1 MAKSTVFSSPLC
13 SHTFPVAQL
22 TSYASVTCACG
33 YKFDSQ
39 LALSYLDE
47 TDKVETAKE
56 WLANAQVVVEG
67 IRRRLIA
74 LAKVNQLESSEGQA
88 QASPDQ
94 VSRFTVPVASSAVA
108 PSPASAATVVTQPP
122 RRVTPPAPPKPQR
135 APLSPRA
142 ILLIVAGTLTLIG
155 VSAGLATTW
164 NILPDWAKAAVV
176 LFLVVAAGFGAIKS
190 RNFLRALANFLAI
203 LSSSLLLLGLY
214 AEALLNPALQSA
226 SATDPSRSLYVPI
239 CLLVVAAVSAWA
251 GKKFQVN
258 GWLFLPPMG
267 VAVASALISLGFI
280 PRIGFDTTTNLP
292 LAANGTWQLV
302 GISIGGLLT
311 AYSGRFS
318 KITVPSFTKPS
329 PEQEFT
335 LVEINREAN
344 AGRQIVRLAYLAALA
359 QLTIVGGLIS
369 FAGLSGHRPD
379 YLGLLTLGALWIFGA
394 WFLENRGGSF
404 TSTGSV
410 SQKVVWGAWILGFGS
425 LGVTAGTWFTQFD
438 SPLKENFLSAIIAAV
453 IGGLFALSQV
463 FVPWIRSYPIAKSV
477 SRATSW
483 VVWGGWLVTTSN
495 LSLANQHQISVLVL
509 FLIMIS
515 ATWFAVRA
523 MEKSGVFQIHSIAP
537 AAAAAVLWAFA
548 SQVAVG
554 SSANQLVLAH
564 AVHLLFASTLLAVV
578 GYFNLRLN
586 LRSGSNFSV
595 VGSWV
600 ISLANILVA
609 AGVILIPGPGAVAS
623 PVSLSGSANDLWAL
637 FAAALI
643 LSAARL
649 ATTGT
654 ELVKADRAV
663 RNMALIGSVSLLA
676 LPLVQLGIS
685 STAGTLTE
693 LNPVLIAVTLIE
705 LAIVAGYA
713 AWQRSNGFAY
723 AAVPLGTL
731 LAVTA
736 ESWSAS
742 HTVPGSNILFVAI
755 PLLISAAVI
764 ATVMQIGKLRLALN
778 EAAFRVTTL
787 VLFGLPLI
795 WHLPVQFAQHFTDGG
810 QLNATVNTATLMVF
824 GGLASFGFRW
834 ARVSALPAGTGIATG
849 IGYIALAFAVI
860 SSIMGDHTPQN
871 NHRFAATLLA
881 ITAIL
886 VVRGRWSLS
895 ALDRNLAF
903 WFGAASIWFGLI
915 AVAISLASRQP
926 NPGSLVLN
934 QLGFIT
940 VLGLVGWNWLLGRLV
955 PQGAAVAAEPQIKSR
970 LSNLEMASYVALA
983 AAVVHLSFAFLP
995 PLGPTMSGLVML
1007 PSLEAFQWQSLVA
1020 AVLVTSI
1027 FAWMRIASAR
1037 KHSPNPV
1044 YFRLVLVSW
1053 LAGLLAVTRVYTH
1066 QNWWLIALEL
1076 SILALAMFLDG
1087 FFSHDSKAILVG
1099 FAAGVLGGWVLASQ
1113 SFYEWHFPLSQLF
1126 NFAAIISFVLAT
1138 WLLSRNPKGFN
1149 LDAWSIVLPIVSG
1162 ISILIGLSYRFIFFA
1177 YDAQKVGEWLL
1188 EAEWL
1193 IGLALA
1199 VAYLFISKNPVLENL
1214 GKAQRSAL
1222 ASASFSWLLTWPI
1235 VLTSSMSTSANAAR
1249 LMVFSLLSIAALL
1262 VFSSRFKAKWA
1273 MLLGYIVAL
1282 PFALGF
1288 DQLSRSIFGW
1298 KLDGP
1303 ELISA
1308 ALTAVAVACSVL
1320 YRQTFGKPKTTDY
1333 SWGLPVLFAAL
1344 PSTVLTIATSSTP
1357 ISSQTDSQI
1366 WRFVL
1371 VNVLAAAVLVTGI
1384 RVGKR
1389 GLVWP
1394 TTATLL
1400 IGLVPNLYY
1409 RIDDAF
1415 PDVRVQNEMKALLF
1429 ATTAYVLIYLVRKT
1443 QKLAVP
1449 SVVAIGIPAVMSIS
1463 VLFVDTLGALQQNQ
1477 LEANDWIRFLVLI
1490 VVGTAFLTLGAI
1502 RKVAGLFYP
1511 GIVAVLVAAIPYAW
1525 QKTNYGS
1532 WVVLLLLAG
1541 LIVWV
1546 AIRLERFTGW
1556 LKELK

>member
-1 MAKSTVFSSPLC
+1 MAKSTVFKSPLC

-22 TSYASVTCACG
+22 TSYATVTCACG
-33 YKFDSQ
+33 YSFNSQ
-39 LALSYLDE
+39 IALSYLDE

-67 IRRRLIA
+67 IRKRLIA
-74 LAKVNQLESSEGQA
+74 LAKVNQLESPEGTA
-88 QASPDQ
+88 QASPEQ
-94 VSRFTVPVASSAVA
+94 VSRLTVPVE
-108 PSPASAATVVTQPP
+108 SPAASPAPTSAATVVTQPP
-122 RRVTPPAPPKPQR
+122 RKVTPPAPTKPQR

-239 CLLVVAAVSAWA
+239 CLLVVAAISAWA
-251 GKKFQVN
+251 GKKFQLN

-280 PRIGFDTTTNLP
+280 PRIGFDATANLP
-292 LAANGTWQLV
+292 LATNGTWQLV

-318 KITVPSFTKPS
+318 KITVTSFTKPTS
-329 PEQEFT
+329 EQEFA
-335 LVEINREAN
+335 LLEINREAN
-344 AGRQIVRLAYLAALA
+344 AGRQIIRLSYLAALA
-359 QLTIVGGLIS
+359 QLTIIGGMIAFVS
-369 FAGLSGHRPD
+369 LSGHRPD
-379 YLGLLTLGALWIFGA
+379 YLGLLALGALWIFGA

-410 SQKVVWGAWILGFGS
+410 NGKVIWGAWILGFGS

-438 SPLKENFLSAIIAAV
+438 SPLKENFLSAIIAGV
-453 IGGLFALSQV
+453 IGGLFALSQN
-463 FVPWIRSYPIAKSV
+463 FVPWLRSYPIAKSV
-477 SRATSW
+477 SRAASW

-495 LSLANQHQISVLVL
+495 LSLANKHQISVLVL

-523 MEKSGVFQIHSIAP
+523 LEKSGVFQIHAIVP

-548 SQVAVG
+548 SQASVG
-554 SSANQLVLAH
+554 SSANQLVLGH
-564 AVHLLFASTLLAVV
+564 AVHLIFASTLLAVI
-578 GYFNLRLN
+578 GYLTLRLN
-586 LRSGSNFSV
+586 LRSGSNFSA
-595 VGSWV
+595 VGSWTM
-600 ISLANILVA
+600 SLANILVA

-623 PVSLSGSANDLWAL
+623 PVLLSGSANDLWAL

-643 LSAARL
+643 LSASRL

-654 ELVKADRAV
+654 ELVKGDRTV
-663 RNMALIGSVSLLA
+663 KNMALIGSVSLLA

-685 STAGTLTE
+685 STVGTLSD
-693 LNPVLIAVTLIE
+693 LKPVLIAVSMIE

-713 AWQRSNGFAY
+713 AWQRDNRFGLSVLPFGALLSIAVGNWTFGQSVPAIGTSLIAIPMAIFAVITFGTLIL
-723 AAVPLGTL
+723 AKTRLTDPQNTIASSAVIL
-731 LAVTA
+731 LAV
-736 ESWSAS
+736 
-742 HTVPGSNILFVAI
+742 V
-755 PLLISAAVI
+755 LLI
-764 ATVMQIGKLRLALN
+764 QQ
-778 EAAFRVTTL
+778 L
-787 VLFGLPLI
+787 V
-795 WHLPVQFAQHFTDGG
+795 VFADLQPTNDG
-810 QLNATVNTATLMVF
+810 QLNATVTAATLIVF
-824 GGLASFGFRW
+824 GGLSLFGFRSKLIEKLPGGLLVTEGFGW
-834 ARVSALPAGTGIATG
+834 VSLVFSLVSTIQAT
-849 IGYIALAFAVI
+849 
-860 SSIMGDHTPQN
+860 HTSQA
-871 NHRFAATLLA
+871 HYRLTCALLA
-881 ITAIL
+881 ITVITCARARLKPGI
-886 VVRGRWSLS
+886 VVQ
-895 ALDRNLAF
+895 NLAF
-903 WFGAASIWFGLI
+903 WTGFATIALGIQSSAIAMGARETNLGTYLLSQIGFVALI
-915 AVAISLASRQP
+915 LT
-926 NPGSLVLN
+926 L
-934 QLGFIT
+934 
-940 VLGLVGWNWLLGRLV
+940 GWNWVLARLAGISQPSAEEHKVPITQLEGAIYLALGFGLTGLAFLTLPPVSPQSRGLVLL
-955 PQGAAVAAEPQIKSR
+955 AEP
-970 LSNLEMASYVALA
+970 A
-983 AAVVHLSFAFLP
+983 
-995 PLGPTMSGLVML
+995 T
-1007 PSLEAFQWQSLVA
+1007 FQWQTIGTGTLALALLLWIRLVA
-1020 AVLVTSI
+1020 VK
-1027 FAWMRIASAR
+1027 R
-1037 KHSPNPV
+1037 KQLLNSQ
-1044 YFRLVLVSW
+1044 FRPILATWALTIVS
-1053 LAGLLAVTRVYTH
+1053 LALH
-1066 QNWWLIALEL
+1066 WSEQNWWLVALEL
-1076 SILALAMFLDG
+1076 AVLATAMFLDG
-1087 FFSHDSKAILVG
+1087 FFSHDSKAIPIG
-1099 FAAGVLGGWVLASQ
+1099 FAASVLGGWVLASQ
-1113 SFYEWHFPLSQLF
+1113 AFYQWHFPLSQLF
-1126 NFAAIISFVLAT
+1126 NFAAIISFVIAT
-1138 WLLSRNPKGFN
+1138 WLLNRNPKGFN

-1162 ISILIGLSYRFIFFA
+1162 ISVLIGLSYRFIFFA
-1177 YDAQKVGEWLL
+1177 HDAQKIGDWLL

-1193 IGLALA
+1193 IALALA
-1199 VAYLFISKNPVLENL
+1199 VAYLFISRDPVLENL

-1222 ASASFSWLLTWPI
+1222 ASASLSWLLAWPI
-1235 VLTSSMSTSANAAR
+1235 VLTSSMNISANAAR
-1249 LMVFSLLSIAALL
+1249 LMLFSALSIAALL
-1262 VFSSRFKAKWA
+1262 VFATRYKPKWA

-1288 DQLSRSIFGW
+1288 DQLTRSAFGW

-1303 ELISA
+1303 EFISA
-1308 ALTAVAVACSVL
+1308 ALTAVAVTCSVL
-1320 YRQTFGKPKTTDY
+1320 YQRTFGKPKTTDY
-1333 SWGLPVLFAAL
+1333 SWGLPVLFASL
-1344 PSTVLTIATSSTP
+1344 PSTVLTIATSTTP

-1384 RVGKR
+1384 RIGKR

-1429 ATTAYVLIYLVRKT
+1429 ATTAYVLIYLLRKT

-1449 SVVAIGIPAVMSIS
+1449 SVVAVGIPAVISIS
-1463 VLFVDTLGALQQNQ
+1463 VLFLDTLGALQQNQ

-1490 VVGTAFLTLGAI
+1490 VIGTAFLTLGAI
-1502 RKVAGLFYP
+1502 RKMAGLFYP